1 MKNSLTKFY
10 TLNSFSQDKTYTFVK
25 LRKEQLQEEI
35 IRMNEETEFED
46 FAEFKTLNQN
56 ETIISIKYTVD
67 QFYDPFQQQEIK
79 VEHYVQELIYNVRRK
94 YPWITLLEKRISQS
108 SELLCQIQIYNQ
120 KHKIVLYN
128 KPFTNTQHI
137 LELLKLYIERGTINI
152 KFICHNQDVIA
163 LGGHL
168 NNLFEEAFI
177 TISQKDKLQIN
188 DKSHIPAKLITINK
202 KLTSNFINFR
212 ELPLNNEY
220 VVDIQGK
227 NFKYV
232 HQDVN
237 FNENVIE
244 LERIDIIQAKYKLI
258 YQGKLVEADKF
269 AVNGNPIIF
278 NGEYRFWTKPQ
289 TEYVVSIE
297 KLDFYPKQHILIT
310 KGLGEYKQEIE
321 MIKIQKTIL
330 KITSKNIIDSSIL
343 DNVDI
348 SIDGNAIGQTN
359 KNGTIVIQNL
369 ELKSIVIKATKK
381 GFLTMPLK
389 FDISANNIGQSLLI
403 EMFPDY
409 FSLMNQFHILVVK
422 PKSAKKLSL
431 QLVDLDEQNKNNI
444 QQKLVPYHNGVV
456 VNYGI
461 HIGNF
466 DVFDKQKN
474 IYQLYIKDSKEVLPR
489 CRQTSTNTSKKSQHV
504 NSSPLNQM
512 KTRIINQNSDLK
524 TERGLNQIKKTT
536 ANLEVEHLH
545 IYLSFGMDI
554 LCSQIFE
561 VEKFTSK
568 VYATINLQRR
578 IVELDGKAYS
588 CGKEKSQQKMNKRS
602 QTGNILQL
610 LTNQI

>member
-35 IRMNEETEFED
+35 IRINDETEFED

-94 YPWITLLEKRISQS
+94 YPWITILEKRISQS
-108 SELLCQIQIYNQ
+108 AELLCQIQLYNQ
-120 KHKIVLYN
+120 KQKIVLFN

-152 KFICHNQDVIA
+152 KFICHNQDIIA
-163 LGGHL
+163 LGGQL
-168 NNLFEEAFI
+168 NNLFEDAFI

-202 KLTSNFINFR
+202 KLTSNFINFKD
-212 ELPLNNEY
+212 LPLNNDY
-220 VVDIQGK
+220 VIDVQGK
-227 NFKYV
+227 HFKYV
-232 HQDVN
+232 HQEVN
-237 FNENVIE
+237 FKENIIE
-244 LERIDIIQAKYKLI
+244 LERNDIIQAKYKLI
-258 YQGKLVEADKF
+258 HQGKLIEADKF
-269 AVNGNPIIF
+269 MVNGMPIIF

-289 TEYVVSIE
+289 TEYIVNIE
-297 KLDFYPKQHILIT
+297 KLDYYPKQHILIT
-310 KGLGEYKQEIE
+310 KGFGEYKQEIE

-348 SIDGNAIGQTN
+348 SIDGKIVGQTN

-369 ELKSIVIKATKK
+369 ELRSFIIKAAKK
-381 GFLTMPLK
+381 GFLTMPLQ

-422 PKSAKKLSL
+422 PKSAKNLSL
-431 QLVDLDEQNKNNI
+431 QLVDLDEQNKSNI
-444 QQKLVPYHNGVV
+444 QQKIVPYNNGTI

-461 HIGNF
+461 HISNF

-474 IYQLYIKDSKEVLPR
+474 IYQLFIKDSKEVLPR
-489 CRQTSTNTSKKSQHV
+489 CRQTIANTNKKSQHV
-504 NSSPLNQM
+504 NSSPVNQM
-512 KTRIINQNSDLK
+512 KTRINNQNSDLK
-524 TERGLNQIKKTT
+524 TERGLNQNKKVTS
-536 ANLEVEHLH
+536 NLEVEHLH

-554 LCSQIFE
+554 VCSQIFE

-578 IVELDGKAYS
+578 IVELDGKAYN
-588 CGKEKSQQKMNKRS
+588 CRKQKSQQKTNKRS
-602 QTGNILQL
+602 NTGNILQL

>member
-25 LRKEQLQEEI
+25 QRKEQLQEEI
-35 IRMNEETEFED
+35 VKINDETEFED
-46 FAEFKTLNQN
+46 FAEFKLLNQD

-94 YPWITLLEKRISQS
+94 YPWITILEKRISQS
-108 SELLCQIQIYNQ
+108 AELLCQIQLYNQ
-120 KHKIVLYN
+120 KHKVVLFN

-152 KFICHNQDVIA
+152 KFVCHNQDVIA
-163 LGGHL
+163 LGGQL
-168 NNLFEEAFI
+168 NNLFEDAFI
-177 TISQKDKLQIN
+177 TISQKDKLQIS

-202 KLTSNFINFR
+202 KLTSNFINFKD
-212 ELPLNNEY
+212 LPLNNDFI
-220 VVDIQGK
+220 VDVQGK
-227 NFKYV
+227 HFKYV

-244 LERIDIIQAKYKLI
+244 LERNDIIQAKYKLI
-258 YQGKLVEADKF
+258 HQGKLIEADKF
-269 AVNGNPIIF
+269 LVNGVSINF

-289 TEYVVSIE
+289 MEYIVSIE

-310 KGLGEYKQEIE
+310 KGFGEYKQEVE

-330 KITSKNIIDSSIL
+330 KITSKNIIDQSIL

-348 SIDGNAIGQTN
+348 SIDGKIVGQTN

-369 ELKSIVIKATKK
+369 ELRSIVIKAAKK
-381 GFLTMPLK
+381 GFLTMPLQ
-389 FDISANNIGQSLLI
+389 FDISANNIGQNLLI

-431 QLVDLDEQNKNNI
+431 QLVDMDEQNKSNI
-444 QQKLVPYHNGVV
+444 QQKVVPYSNGSI

-466 DVFDKQKN
+466 DAFDKQKN
-474 IYQLYIKDSKEVLPR
+474 IYQLFIKDSKEVLAR
-489 CRQTSTNTSKKSQHV
+489 CRQSSQNLNKKSQHV
-504 NSSPLNQM
+504 NASPINQM

-524 TERGLNQIKKTT
+524 TDRGLNQNKKSTP
-536 ANLEVEHLH
+536 NLEVEHLH

-554 LCSQIFE
+554 VCQQIFE

-588 CGKEKSQQKMNKRS
+588 CRQQKSQSKTNKRRE
-602 QTGNILQL
+602 TGNILQL